1 MAAWQIFRVA
11 WRALARHKGRTLLTT
26 LGIMIGVAAVI
37 AMIAVGEGARVKLS
51 EAFNAM
57 GTNLLILR
65 SGSTRG
71 GGAQRGYGSL
81 PTSTPADLLAM
92 RELAK
97 LRRVSPPP
105 EGSRPPPRPDAN

>member
-1 MAAWQIFRVA
+1 MSVWQILRVA

-37 AMIAVGEGARVKLS
+37 AMVAVGDGARVKLS

-65 SGSTRG
+65 SGSNRG
-71 GGAQRGYGSL
+71 GGAQGGYGSL
-81 PTSTPADLLAM
+81 PTITLDDLAAI
-92 RELAK
+92 RELSK
-97 LRRVSPPP
+97 VRRVSPRP
-105 EGSRPPPRPDAN
+105 EASLQLSSGDAN